1 MRVVRR
7 THRTRVDY
15 EERTQRA
22 NILADIIKG
31 FAAEAAESSLE
42 TVSTMSTQYE
52 ASIEEDGVVTTQKK
66 GGMGF

>member
-1 MRVVRR
+1 MRVLRR
-7 THRTRVDY
+7 THSTRGNY

-22 NILADIIKG
+22 DNRADIIKG

>member
-1 MRVVRR
+1 MTRR
-7 THRTRVDY
+7 NCK
-15 EERTQRA
+15 ERRQWA
-22 NILADIIKG
+22 DNVADIIKG

-52 ASIEEDGVVTTQKK
+52 ASIEEDGVVTTQEK

>member
-1 MRVVRR
+1 MTRR
-7 THRTRVDY
+7 NCK
-15 EERTQRA
+15 EITQWA
-22 NILADIIKG
+22 ENVADIIKG

-66 GGMGF
+66 DGTGF